1 LPGDGACEPRSGRSG
16 TLSTPLE
23 DYALIGDGRTAALLS
38 RDGSVDWLCWPRYD
52 SDACFAALLG
62 REEHGSWS
70 MRPAE
75 APEGGSIAVARRY
88 QLDTLVMESDLAG
101 RDGAIRL
108 IDFMPIEQEHSS
120 LIRIVVGLSGE
131 TRVRMMLRLRF
142 YYGALPPWTEP
153 TDNGF
158 VAKIGPDQVVL
169 HAPVPV
175 EVHDHASHAVFNVS
189 QGQRLAFVLR
199 YADAT
204 AAPPRNL
211 DAEAALAET
220 RTGWRQWIDR
230 FDDSSTRWPEA
241 VRRSLITLKALID
254 RSTGGLVAAPTTSLP
269 EAPGGS
275 MNWDYRYC
283 WLRDSTFALG
293 ALINAGYHDE
303 ALKWRDW
310 LLRAIAGS
318 PDKMNIM
325 YRVDGGRDLHER
337 TVEPLPGY
345 RHARPVR
352 VGNLASTQFQLDVWG
367 EVSDSLDLAERAGLP
382 GSRQTDL
389 MRVRMVEHL
398 LSVLDRPGAGMWES
412 RGEPRHYT
420 YSRAMAWVGINCF
433 LSSQAVKIATPDL
446 VARLTDARVRLH
458 AEICRE
464 AWNDGLGTFTRYYG
478 GQDLDASLLL
488 LPLVGFLPV
497 GDPRMASTISV
508 IGREL
513 MEGGLIRRT
522 LSNGPDAEGAFIAC
536 SCWMAD
542 CLGMQGKKTE
552 AEALFERVLELRND
566 VGLLSEEYNVPGGRL
581 SGNFPQ
587 ALSHLAVVNTAL
599 GLCGRVLQRG
609 GA

>member
-1 LPGDGACEPRSGRSG
+1 M
-16 TLSTPLE
+16 T
-23 DYALIGDGRTAALLS
+23 
-38 RDGSVDWLCWPRYD
+38 
-52 SDACFAALLG
+52 
-62 REEHGSWS
+62 
-70 MRPAE
+70 
-75 APEGGSIAVARRY
+75 
-88 QLDTLVMESDLAG
+88 
-101 RDGAIRL
+101 
-108 IDFMPIEQEHSS
+108 
-120 LIRIVVGLSGE
+120 
-131 TRVRMMLRLRF
+131 LRLRF
-142 YYGALPPWTEP
+142 DYGALPPWRES

-175 EVHDHASHAVFNVS
+175 EVDNHATHAVFHVS

-199 YADAT
+199 YADST
-204 AAPPRNL
+204 AAPPWNL
-211 DAEAALAET
+211 DAEMALTET
-220 RTGWRQWIDR
+220 QTRWRQWIDR
-230 FDDSSTRWPEA
+230 FDDTSTCWPEA

-269 EAPGGS
+269 EAPGGG

-303 ALKWRDW
+303 ARQWRDW
-310 LLRAIAGS
+310 LLRAVAGS
-318 PDKMNIM
+318 PNKMNIM
-325 YRVDGGRDLHER
+325 YRVDGGRDLRER
-337 TVEPLPGY
+337 TVDTLPGY
-345 RHARPVR
+345 RYASPVR

-367 EVSDSLDLAERAGLP
+367 EVLDSLDLAERAGLP
-382 GSRQTDL
+382 GSRQTDV

-398 LSVLDRPGAGMWES
+398 LSVLDRPGAGMWQS

-433 LSSQAVKIATPDL
+433 LSNQAAKKTTGPEL
-446 VARLTDARVRLH
+446 VARLTEVRVRLH
-458 AEICRE
+458 AEICHE
-464 AWNDGLGTFTRYYG
+464 AWNDGLGAFTRYYG

-488 LPLVGFLPV
+488 LPLVGFLPAE
-497 GDPRMASTISV
+497 DPRMASTISV

-522 LSNGPDAEGAFIAC
+522 SSNGPDAEGAFIAC

-542 CLGMQGKKTE
+542 CLGLQGKQSE
-552 AEALFERVLELRND
+552 AAALFEHVLELRND
-566 VGLLSEEYNVPGGRL
+566 VGLLSEEYNVPGRRL

-587 ALSHLAVVNTAL
+587 ALSHLAVINTAL
-599 GLCGRVLQRG
+599 GLCGPVLQRG